1 MNLGID
7 LGTSEVKV
15 VLCDQ
20 NGEVLGS
27 ASRPLRV
34 SNPYPL
40 WSEQNP
46 LDWWQATDEA
56 LLALRAQEPT
66 LMSGVASIG
75 LTGQMH
81 GATVMDAAGEVL
93 RPAILWNDGRSAA
106 QCLALEKAVPQSRE
120 ITGNIAMAGFT
131 APKLLWL
138 RENEPTV
145 FRRIHKV
152 LLPKD
157 WLRLRLCGE
166 LFSDMSDASGTLWLD
181 VGRRGWSDPML
192 AACDLDSSH
201 MPALREGVEP
211 AGELSTA
218 IANRWGLTHTVI
230 IAAGGGDNAA
240 SAVGMGA
247 TQAGQGFMSLGTSG
261 VVFVVTDKFCPRPQD
276 AVHAFCHAVPRRWH
290 QMSVMLSCGASM
302 TLLARVLGRDVSTLI
317 AMADALSLDT
327 KAAAPLFLPYLSGE
341 RTPHNNPRASG
352 VLFGLNATHGDAELA
367 YAVMEGVAFSMADG
381 VCALRDAG
389 TSIGELRL
397 VGGGSRSDG
406 WSQLVASA
414 TGVNLIREE
423 GAEIGAALGAAYL
436 GRAAFCGALPVRR
449 SKPVRQFPADS
460 PDADLLVPRLERFRR
475 LYPAIAPEFARAW
488 TG

>member
-20 NGEVLGS
+20 NGEVLAS
-27 ASRPLRV
+27 ASRPLLV
-34 SNPYPL
+34 SSPQPL

-56 LLALRAQEPT
+56 VLALHAQVPT
-66 LMSGVASIG
+66 FMSGVKSIG

-81 GATVMDAAGEVL
+81 GAIVMDGAGEVL

-106 QCLALEKAVPQSRE
+106 QCLALEKAVPQSRT

-138 RENEPTV
+138 RENEPSV
-145 FRRIHKV
+145 FQRIRKV

-157 WLRLRLCGE
+157 WLRWRLCGQF
-166 LFSDMSDASGTLWLD
+166 FSDMSDASGTLWLD
-181 VGRRGWSDPML
+181 VGRRAWSDLML

-211 AGELSTA
+211 AGELSAA
-218 IANRWGLTHTVI
+218 IAKRWGLARTVI

-247 TQAGQGFMSLGTSG
+247 TQAGQGFLSLGTSG
-261 VVFVVTDKFCPRPQD
+261 VVFVVTDKFCSQPQD
-276 AVHAFCHAVPRRWH
+276 AVHSFCHAVPRCWH
-290 QMSVMLSCGASM
+290 QMSVMLSCGAS
-302 TLLARVLGRDVSTLI
+302 LSWLARVLDRDMSTLV
-317 AMADALSLDT
+317 AMADALPSVA
-327 KAAAPLFLPYLSGE
+327 KAAAPIFLPYLSGE
-341 RTPHNNPRASG
+341 RTPHNNPQASG
-352 VLFGLNATHGDAELA
+352 VLFGLHGTHGDADLA

-381 VCALRDAG
+381 VRVLREAG
-389 TSIGELRL
+389 TSIGELHL

-406 WSQLVASA
+406 WSQLVASS
-414 TGVNLIREE
+414 TGVDLVREE
-423 GAEIGAALGAAYL
+423 GAEIGAAIGAAHL
-436 GRAAFCGALPVRR
+436 AHAAFCGALPVRT
-449 SKPVRQFPADS
+449 SKPSRRFAADS
-460 PDADLLVPRLERFRR
+460 PDSGLLEPRLERFRR

-488 TG
+488 V